1 MGSGTGPP
9 LKPPGRPRTNEAS
22 VRAGERA
29 VLGLLTR
36 GPRAACAGLSFSA
49 HAIAFFRKRM
59 GIGNESNQD
68 NRAISTGKLN
78 ALPHLHTRPIN
89 VVVYHGSQGRT
100 RFEVGFSLR
109 CLQRLS
115 RPYIATLHCSWRHN
129 SSTRGTFIPVLSY

>member
-9 LKPPGRPRTNEAS
+9 LKPPGRPRTNEAKRQQS
-22 VRAGERA
+22 EIRAK
-29 VLGLLTR
+29 R
-36 GPRAACAGLSFSA
+36 GSRSASFWSFLIST
-49 HAIAFFRKRM
+49 HTLPSRKRWAL
-59 GIGNESNQD
+59 INENDQA

-78 ALPHLHTRPIN
+78 ALLHLHTRPIN

-115 RPYIATLHCSWRHN
+115 RPHVATLHCRWRDN
-129 SSTRGTFIPVLSY
+129 SSTRGAFIPVLSY

>member
-1 MGSGTGPP
+1 MKQSAS
-9 LKPPGRPRTNEAS
+9 EAS
-22 VRAGERA
+22 VPD
-29 VLGLLTR
+29 LTR
-36 GPRAACAGLSFSA
+36 DLD
-49 HAIAFFRKRM
+49 RKAVVFVSVRTIRSPSGMRM

-78 ALPHLHTRPIN
+78 ALPRLHTRPIN

-115 RPYIATLHCSWRHN
+115 RPHIATLHCRWRDN
-129 SSTRGTFIPVLSY
+129 SSTRGASIPVLSY